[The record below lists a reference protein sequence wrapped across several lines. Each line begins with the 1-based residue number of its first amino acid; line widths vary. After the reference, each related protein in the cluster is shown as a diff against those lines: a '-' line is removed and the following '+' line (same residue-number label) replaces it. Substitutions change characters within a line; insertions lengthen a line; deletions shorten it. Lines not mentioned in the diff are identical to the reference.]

1 MASTTCMSDDYVKE
15 TTFVVSVGL
24 HSTRKVIGAGFTKS
38 LLTSKIKVGQ
48 VSEHDSQV
56 SDIYFKMIVVRSVGC
71 VAWSCRNGT
80 SNTRLGLW
88 LMQSN
93 SRSNNTRVMEHI
105 TGRLLLSAPLE

>member
-1 MASTTCMSDDYVKE
+1 MSDDYVKE

-38 LLTSKIKVGQ
+38 LLTSKIKVKQ

-56 SDIYFKMIVVRSVGC
+56 TDIYFKMIVIRSVCC
-71 VAWSCRNGT
+71 VAWSCHN
-80 SNTRLGLW
+80 LGLVLLLVILVW

-93 SRSNNTRVMEHI
+93 SNNNTLTVTRSNR
-105 TGRLLLSAPLE
+105 RL